1 MNRSPLAAPAA
12 SLHAPILPRGFVFHA
27 VSPIDVPKTHS
38 TNLTTSTMDIGVVM
52 DPPVDLWDGNEFL
65 PEIVCSCFPMF
76 ST

>member
-12 SLHAPILPRGFVFHA
+12 GLHAPILPRGFVFHA

-52 DPPVDLWDGNEFL
+52 DPPVDL
-65 PEIVCSCFPMF
+65 
-76 ST
+76 